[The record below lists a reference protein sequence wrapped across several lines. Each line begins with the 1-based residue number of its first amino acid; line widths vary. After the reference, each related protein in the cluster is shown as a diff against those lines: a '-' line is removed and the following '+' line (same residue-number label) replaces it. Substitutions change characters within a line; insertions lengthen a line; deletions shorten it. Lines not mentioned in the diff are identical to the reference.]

1 MINKKSFF
9 PRLKEVRERREA
21 LNLTQE
27 ELARKSGVSQ
37 STIAKIESQSINP
50 SYEIM
55 RKIFTTLQRVETE
68 REKKVKAKDVMT
80 EEIISVQKDEKMKE
94 AVTAMKK
101 YGYSQLPV
109 LEGEK
114 CVGSI
119 SESSVLNLVTQEEK
133 LNGIYEMKVKELME
147 DAFPRISMDTPLSI
161 VMSLL
166 SHSPAILVTQ
176 RGKIVG
182 IITKADLID
191 IGWKKTQGK

>member
-101 YGYSQLPV
+101 HGYSQLPV
-109 LEGEK
+109 LEGKK